1 MQSESGD
8 AMERRGTDLHGADRL
23 DIDLLISEADVLTF
37 DDANTVLRDGAIA
50 IAGNKIAWLGKN
62 NEALRRFRAKD
73 TLKASGMI
81 AMPGLV
87 DCHVHTAQQ
96 FLRGKLASVGN
107 MGNLR
112 EPIWKR
118 YLIPFESGLEPEDV
132 YCSGLSAYAS
142 MISCGTT
149 CFLEA
154 GGPCPDEMGRAA
166 DEIGIRGRIAM
177 STMDIDE
184 TLPQGFRFSTDEAL
198 QRSEAL
204 VKRWEKHPRVNAWL
218 ALRQIIVNSEKLRL
232 DMDALARQLE
242 THIHTHLCEG
252 TYEVEYTIDRFGA
265 RPAEYL
271 HAIGVLNDR
280 LHCAHSVLM
289 SPVEIDLYAA
299 HDVSSC
305 HCAMNNFIIGAPRL
319 FELVRRN
326 VRVGLGTDG
335 GATRGT
341 LDLFQVAHYA
351 VLGQQILDGT
361 PQHGA
366 APMSYVDM
374 LRQVVR
380 GGARAARLETQ
391 IGSLETGKLAD
402 IILIATGDF
411 DQYPMYDPVV
421 TAAEHTVGRDVQTV
435 IIDGRVV
442 LKDRQLLAVDLGP
455 MRARVNKQYGSIM
468 DRFDRVIGN

>member
-1 MQSESGD
+1 
-8 AMERRGTDLHGADRL
+8 MEPRG
-23 DIDLLISEADVLTF
+23 IDLLITGAEVLTF
-37 DDANTVLRDGAIA
+37 DDAANVVRDGAIA
-50 IAGNKIAWLGKN
+50 IAGNRIVWVGKSS
-62 NEALRRFRAKD
+62 EARGLVRAKD
-73 TLKASGMI
+73 TLRASGLI

-96 FLRGKLASVGN
+96 FLRGKLAALGN

-132 YCSGLSAYAS
+132 YCSGLSAYSS

-149 CFLEA
+149 TFLEA

-166 DEIGIRGRIAM
+166 ADIGIRGRIAM
-177 STMDIDE
+177 STMDIDDS
-184 TLPQGFRFSTDEAL
+184 LPPGFRLSTEEAL

-204 VKRWEKHPRVNAWL
+204 VKRWERNPRVNAWL
-218 ALRQIIVNSEKLRL
+218 ALRQIIVNSETLRRE
-232 DMDALARQLE
+232 MDALARQLK
-242 THIHTHLCEG
+242 TRIHTHLCEG
-252 TYEVEYTIDRFGA
+252 TYEVEYTIDNYGM

-271 HAIGVLNDR
+271 NSIGVLNDR

-289 SPVEIDLYAA
+289 NHKEIDLYAA
-299 HDVSSC
+299 NDVSSC
-305 HCAMNNFIIGAPRL
+305 HCAMNNFIIGAPHL

-335 GATRGT
+335 AATRGT

-361 PQHGA
+361 PMHGTS
-366 APMSYVDM
+366 PMSYADM

-380 GGARAARLETQ
+380 GGARAAHLENM
-391 IGSLETGKLAD
+391 IGSLEPGKRAD
-402 IILIATGDF
+402 IILIGTGDY
-411 DQYPMYDPVV
+411 DQYPMVDPLI
-421 TAAEHTVGRDVQTV
+421 TAAEHSVGRDVQTV
-435 IIDGRVV
+435 IIDGRIVM
-442 LKDRQLLAVDLGP
+442 KDRHLLTVDLEP
-455 MRARVNKQYGSIM
+455 MRKRVKKQYAQIM
-468 DRFDRVIGN
+468 ERFDKAIA

>member
-1 MQSESGD
+1 
-8 AMERRGTDLHGADRL
+8 MEQRS
-23 DIDLLISEADVLTF
+23 IDLLITGAEVVTF
-37 DDANTVLRDGAIA
+37 DDTNTVIRDGAIA
-50 IAGNKIAWLGKN
+50 VAGNAIVWLGKSS
-62 NEALRRFRAKD
+62 EAASLFRAKD

-81 AMPGLV
+81 AMPGLI

-96 FLRGKLASVGN
+96 FLRGKLASLGN

-132 YCSGLSAYAS
+132 YCSGLGAYSS

-154 GGPCPDEMGRAA
+154 GGPFPDEMGRAA

-184 TLPQGFRFSTDEAL
+184 TLPQGFRLSTDEAL

-204 VKRWEKHPRVNAWL
+204 VKRWEKHPRLNAWL
-218 ALRQIIVNSEKLRL
+218 ALRQIIVNSEKLRVE
-232 DMDALARQLE
+232 MDALARQLN
-242 THIHTHLCEG
+242 TRIHTHLCEG
-252 TYEVEYTIDRFGA
+252 TYEVEYTIDQFGA

-271 HAIGVLNDR
+271 EAIGVLNER

-289 SPVEIDLYAA
+289 SHKEIDLYAA
-299 HDVSSC
+299 NDVSSC
-305 HCAMNNFIIGAPRL
+305 HCAMNNFTIGAPHL

-335 GATRGT
+335 AATRGT
-341 LDLFQVAHYA
+341 LDMFQVAHYA

-361 PQHGA
+361 PLHGS
-366 APMSYVDM
+366 APMSYADM
-374 LRQVVR
+374 LRQAVR
-380 GGARAARLETQ
+380 GGARAAHLEKQ
-391 IGSLETGKLAD
+391 IGSLEPGKLAD
-402 IILIATGDF
+402 IILIATSDY
-411 DQYPMYDPVV
+411 DQYPVYDPVI

-435 IIDGRVV
+435 IIDGRIVMQ
-442 LKDRQLLAVDLGP
+442 DRQLLTVDLGP
-455 MRARVNKQYGSIM
+455 MRERVKKQYGRIM
-468 DRFDRVIGN
+468 ERFDRVIG

>member
-1 MQSESGD
+1 
-8 AMERRGTDLHGADRL
+8 MEQPGT
-23 DIDLLISEADVLTF
+23 DIDLLITGAEVLTF
-37 DDANTVLRDGAIA
+37 NDANTVVSGGAIA
-50 IAGNKIAWLGKN
+50 IAGNKIVWLGKSSD
-62 NEALRRFRAKD
+62 AAKHFRAKD
-73 TLKASGMI
+73 TLQADGMI

-96 FLRGKLASVGN
+96 FLRGKLASLGN

-118 YLIPFESGLEPEDV
+118 YLIPFESGLEPEDI
-132 YCSGLSAYAS
+132 YCSGLSAYSS
-142 MISCGTT
+142 MIGCGTT

-184 TLPQGFRFSTDEAL
+184 TLPRDFRLSTSEAL

-232 DMDALARQLE
+232 DMDALAKQLD

-252 TYEVEYTIDRFGA
+252 TYEVEYTIDQFGK

-271 HAIGVLNDR
+271 NAIGVLSDR

-289 SPVEIDLYAA
+289 SHKEIDLYAA
-299 HDVSSC
+299 NDVSSC
-305 HCAMNNFIIGAPRL
+305 HCAMNNFIIGAPHL

-326 VRVGLGTDG
+326 VRVGLGSDG
-335 GATRGT
+335 AATRGT

-361 PQHGA
+361 PMHGS

-402 IILIATGDF
+402 IILIGTADY
-411 DQYPMYDPVV
+411 DQYPMYDPVI

-435 IIDGRVV
+435 IIDGRIVM
-442 LKDRQLLAVDLGP
+442 KDRQLVTVDLGP
-455 MRARVNKQYGSIM
+455 MRERVKKQYGKIM
-468 DRFDRVIGN
+468 ERFD

>member
-1 MQSESGD
+1 MTP
-8 AMERRGTDLHGADRL
+8 RN
-23 DIDLLISEADVLTF
+23 IDLLVTGASVLTF
-37 DDANTVLRDGAIA
+37 DDANRVLQDGAIA
-50 IAGNKIAWLGKN
+50 IEGNSIFWLGP
-62 NEALRRFRAKD
+62 ATDAAQLFRAKE
-73 TLKASGMI
+73 TIPAGGMI

-96 FLRGKLASVGN
+96 FLRGKFSSLGRKGS
-107 MGNLR
+107 LR
-112 EPIWKR
+112 EPVWKR

-132 YCSGLSAYAS
+132 YCSGLAAYSS

-154 GGPCPDEMGRAA
+154 GGPHPDEMGRAA

-184 TLPQGFRFSTDEAL
+184 TLPKDFRFSTGQAL

-204 VKRWEKHPRVNAWL
+204 VKRWEAHPRVNAWL
-218 ALRQIIVNSEKLRL
+218 ALRQIIVNSERLRVE
-232 DMDALARQLE
+232 MDALARQLH
-242 THIHTHLCEG
+242 TRIHTHLCEG
-252 TYEVEYTIDRFGA
+252 AYEVDYTVDHFGL

-271 HAIGVLNDR
+271 DSLGVLNER

-289 SPVEIDLYAA
+289 SHREIDLYAA
-299 HDVSSC
+299 RDVSSC
-305 HCAMNNFIIGAPRL
+305 HCSMNNFTIGAPHL

-335 GATRGT
+335 AATRGT
-341 LDLFQVAHYA
+341 LDMFQVSHFA

-361 PQHGA
+361 PHHGV

-374 LRQVVR
+374 LRQAVR
-380 GGARAARLETQ
+380 GGTRAAHLDDL
-391 IGSLETGKLAD
+391 IGSLEPGKRAD
-402 IILIATGDF
+402 LILIATNDY
-411 DQYPMYDPVV
+411 DQYPVFDPLI

-435 IIDGRVV
+435 IIDGRIVM
-442 LKDRQLLAVDLGP
+442 KDRQMLTVDLAP
-455 MRARVNKQYGSIM
+455 MRERVNKQYSMIM
-468 DRFDRVIGN
+468 NRFDGAIE

>member
-1 MQSESGD
+1 
-8 AMERRGTDLHGADRL
+8 MEALE
-23 DIDLLISEADVLTF
+23 IDLLVSGAEVLTF
-37 DDANTVLRDGAIA
+37 DDAGTVLRDGAVA
-50 IAGNKIAWLGKN
+50 IAGNSIVWVGKSS
-62 NEALRRFRAKD
+62 EAATLFRSTD
-73 TLKASGMI
+73 TLRAGGMI

-96 FLRGKLASVGN
+96 FLRGKLASLGN
-107 MGNLR
+107 MGSLR

-132 YCSGLSAYAS
+132 YCSGLSAYSS

-166 DEIGIRGRIAM
+166 ADIGIRGRIAM

-184 TLPQGFRFSTDEAL
+184 SLPKGFRFTTEDAL

-218 ALRQIIVNSEKLRL
+218 ALRQVIVNSEKLRVE
-232 DMDALARQLE
+232 MDALARQLN
-242 THIHTHLCEG
+242 TRIHTHLCEG
-252 TYEVEYTIDRFGA
+252 TYEVEYTIDQFGM

-271 HAIGVLNDR
+271 NAIGVLNDR
-280 LHCAHSVLM
+280 LHCAHSVLL
-289 SPVEIDLYAA
+289 SHTEIDLYAA
-299 HDVSSC
+299 NDVSSC
-305 HCAMNNFIIGAPRL
+305 HCAMNNFIIGAPHL

-335 GATRGT
+335 AATRGT

-351 VLGQQILDGT
+351 VLGQQILNGT
-361 PQHGA
+361 PHHGTS
-366 APMSYVDM
+366 PMSYADM

-380 GGARAARLETQ
+380 GGARSAHLETE
-391 IGSLETGKLAD
+391 IGSLEPGKRAD
-402 IILIATGDF
+402 LILIGAGDY
-411 DQYPMYDPVV
+411 DQYPVYDPVI

-442 LKDRQLLAVDLGP
+442 MKNRQLLTVDLGP
-455 MRARVNKQYGSIM
+455 MRERVKKQYALIM
-468 DRFDRVIGN
+468 ERFDKAIG

>member
-1 MQSESGD
+1 LAEP
-8 AMERRGTDLHGADRL
+8 RGV
-23 DIDLLISEADVLTF
+23 DLLIIGAEVLTF
-37 DDANTVLRDGAIA
+37 DDAARVVRDGAIA
-50 IAGNKIAWLGKN
+50 IAGNEIVWVGTRS
-62 NEALRRFRAKD
+62 EAASLFRAKE
-73 TLKASGMI
+73 TLKADGMI

-96 FLRGKLASVGN
+96 FLRGKLASLGN
-107 MGNLR
+107 MGSLR

-132 YCSGLSAYAS
+132 YCSALSAYSS
-142 MISCGTT
+142 MVACGTT

-177 STMDIDE
+177 STMDIDD
-184 TLPQGFRFSTDEAL
+184 TLPQGFRLSTEDAL

-204 VKRWEKHPRVNAWL
+204 VKRWAQHPRVNAWL
-218 ALRQIIVNSEKLRL
+218 ALRQIIVNSETLRL
-232 DMDALARQLE
+232 EMDALARQMK
-242 THIHTHLCEG
+242 TRIHTHLCEG
-252 TYEVEYTIDRFGA
+252 TYEVEYTIDNYGM

-271 HAIGVLNDR
+271 NSIGVLNDR

-289 SPVEIDLYAA
+289 SHQEIDLYAA
-299 HDVSSC
+299 NDVSSC
-305 HCAMNNFIIGAPRL
+305 RCAMNNFIIGQPHL

-335 GATRGT
+335 AATRGT

-361 PQHGA
+361 PMHGA
-366 APMSYVDM
+366 SPMSYADM

-380 GGARAARLETQ
+380 GGARAAHLEAL
-391 IGSLETGKLAD
+391 IGSLEAGKRAD
-402 IILIATGDF
+402 LILISTGDY
-411 DQYPMYDPVV
+411 DQYPMYDPVI
-421 TAAEHTVGRDVQTV
+421 TAAEHTVGRDVRTV
-435 IIDGRVV
+435 IIDGRIVM
-442 LKDRQLLAVDLGP
+442 KDRQLHTVDLGP
-455 MRARVNKQYGSIM
+455 MRERVSKQYAHIM
-468 DRFDRVIGN
+468 ERFDRAIA

>member
-1 MQSESGD
+1 
-8 AMERRGTDLHGADRL
+8 MEQPGADMDL
-23 DIDLLISEADVLTF
+23 PDIDLLITGAAVLTF
-37 DDANTVLRDGAIA
+37 NDANTVLSDGAIA
-50 IAGNKIAWLGKN
+50 IAGNKIVWVGKSG
-62 NEALRRFRAKD
+62 EAAKRFRAKD
-73 TLKASGMI
+73 ALQASGMI

-96 FLRGKLASVGN
+96 FLRGKLASLGN

-112 EPIWKR
+112 EPIWKH

-132 YCSGLSAYAS
+132 YCSGLSAYSS

-184 TLPQGFRFSTDEAL
+184 TLPAGFRLSASEAL

-232 DMDALARQLE
+232 DMDALAKQLD

-252 TYEVEYTIDRFGA
+252 TYEVEYTIDQFGA

-271 HAIGVLNDR
+271 DAIGVLNDR

-289 SPVEIDLYAA
+289 SHKEIDLYAA
-299 HDVSSC
+299 NDVSSC

-335 GATRGT
+335 AATRGT

-361 PQHGA
+361 PLHGS

-391 IGSLETGKLAD
+391 IGSIETGKLAD
-402 IILIATGDF
+402 IILIGTGDY
-411 DQYPMYDPVV
+411 DQYPVYDPVI

-435 IIDGRVV
+435 IIDGRIVM
-442 LKDRQLLAVDLGP
+442 KDRQVLTVDLGP
-455 MRARVNKQYGSIM
+455 MRERVKKQYAKIM
-468 DRFDRVIGN
+468 ERFDGAIGA

>member
-1 MQSESGD
+1 MESH
-8 AMERRGTDLHGADRL
+8 AKNADRDPL
-23 DIDLLISEADVLTF
+23 DIDLLITGAEVLTF

-50 IAGNKIAWLGKN
+50 IAGNKIIWLGKSK
-62 NEALRRFRAKD
+62 EAASRFRAKD
-73 TLKASGMI
+73 RLKAGGMI
-81 AMPGLV
+81 AMPGLI

-96 FLRGKLASVGN
+96 FLRGKLASLGN
-107 MGNLR
+107 MGSLR

-132 YCSGLSAYAS
+132 YCSGLSAYSS
-142 MISCGTT
+142 MIACGTT

-177 STMDIDE
+177 STMDIDDS
-184 TLPQGFRFSTDEAL
+184 LPAGFRFSTSEAL

-232 DMDALARQLE
+232 DMDALARKLN

-252 TYEVEYTIDRFGA
+252 TYEVEYTIDQFGA

-271 HAIGVLNDR
+271 DGIGVLNDR

-289 SPVEIDLYAA
+289 SHKEIDLYAA
-299 HDVSSC
+299 RDVSSC

-335 GATRGT
+335 AATRGT

-361 PQHGA
+361 PLHGS
-366 APMSYVDM
+366 APMGYVDM

-391 IGSLETGKLAD
+391 IGSLEPGKLAD
-402 IILIATGDF
+402 IILIGTGDY
-411 DQYPMYDPVV
+411 DQYPMYDPVI
-421 TAAEHTVGRDVQTV
+421 TAAEHTVGRDVQMV
-435 IIDGRVV
+435 IIDGRIVM
-442 LKDRQLLAVDLGP
+442 KERQLLTLDLGP
-455 MRARVNKQYGSIM
+455 MRERVKKQYGKIM
-468 DRFDRVIGN
+468 DRFDRVIRV

>member
-1 MQSESGD
+1 MEQSGAEI
-8 AMERRGTDLHGADRL
+8 DLP
-23 DIDLLISEADVLTF
+23 DIDLLITGAEVLTF
-37 DDANTVLRDGAIA
+37 NDANSVVNDGAIA
-50 IAGNKIAWLGKN
+50 IAGNKIVWLGN
-62 NEALRRFRAKD
+62 TGEATKRFRAKNS
-73 TLKASGMI
+73 LRANGMI

-96 FLRGKLASVGN
+96 FLRGKLASLGN

-118 YLIPFESGLEPEDV
+118 YLIPFESGLEPADV
-132 YCSGLSAYAS
+132 YCSGLSAYSS

-184 TLPQGFRFSTDEAL
+184 TLPEGFRLPTSEAL

-232 DMDALARQLE
+232 DMDALAKQLD

-252 TYEVEYTIDRFGA
+252 TYEVEYTIDQFGA

-271 HAIGVLNDR
+271 NAIGVLNDR

-289 SPVEIDLYAA
+289 SHKEIDLYAA
-299 HDVSSC
+299 NDVSSC
-305 HCAMNNFIIGAPRL
+305 HCAMNNFIIGAPHL

-335 GATRGT
+335 AATRGT

-361 PQHGA
+361 PLHGSP
-366 APMSYVDM
+366 PMSYVDM

-380 GGARAARLETQ
+380 GGARAARLEKQ

-402 IILIATGDF
+402 IILIGTDDY
-411 DQYPMYDPVV
+411 DQYPIYDPVI

-435 IIDGRVV
+435 IIDGRIVMR
-442 LKDRQLLAVDLGP
+442 DRQLLTVDLGP
-455 MRARVNKQYGSIM
+455 MRERVNRERLAGH
-468 DRFDRVIGN
+468 

>member
-1 MQSESGD
+1 MQQDS
-8 AMERRGTDLHGADRL
+8 A
-23 DIDLLISEADVLTF
+23 DIDLLIAGADVLTF
-37 DDANTVLRDGAIA
+37 DGTNSVVRDGAIA
-50 IAGNKIAWLGKN
+50 IAGKRIVWLGMSS
-62 NEALRRFRAKD
+62 EATGRFHAKD
-73 TLKASGMI
+73 TLRATGMI
-81 AMPGLV
+81 AMPGLI

-96 FLRGKLASVGN
+96 FLRGKLASLGN

-118 YLIPFESGLEPEDV
+118 YLIPFESGLAPEDV
-132 YCSGLSAYAS
+132 YCSALTAYSS

-154 GGPCPDEMGRAA
+154 GGPHPDEMGRAA

-184 TLPQGFRFSTDEAL
+184 TLPQGFRLSTNEAL

-204 VKRWEKHPRVNAWL
+204 VRRWEKHPRVNAWL
-218 ALRQIIVNSEKLRL
+218 ALRQIIVNSEKLRV
-232 DMDALARQLE
+232 DMDALARQLN

-252 TYEVEYTIDRFGA
+252 TYEVEYTIDQFGA

-271 HAIGVLNDR
+271 HSLGVLNDR

-289 SPVEIDLYAA
+289 SPKEIDLYAA
-299 HDVSSC
+299 NNVSSC
-305 HCAMNNFIIGAPRL
+305 HCAMNNFIIGAPHL

-335 GATRGT
+335 AATRGT

-361 PQHGA
+361 PTHGS
-366 APMSYVDM
+366 APMSYADM

-391 IGSLETGKLAD
+391 IGSLESGKLAD
-402 IILIATGDF
+402 IILIGTGDY
-411 DQYPMYDPVV
+411 DQYPMYDPVI

-435 IIDGRVV
+435 IIDGSIVM
-442 LKDRQLLAVDLGP
+442 KDRQLVTVDLGP
-455 MRARVNKQYGSIM
+455 MRKRVHKQYGSIM
-468 DRFDRVIGN
+468 ERFDRVVGR

>member
-1 MQSESGD
+1 MRKKRS
-8 AMERRGTDLHGADRL
+8 RGGEATRKPDLAKRVV
-23 DIDLLISEADVLTF
+23 DLLITGADILTF
-37 DDANTVLRDGAIA
+37 DDANKVIRDGAVA
-50 IAGNKIAWLGKN
+50 VSGNTIVWLGKSSDATN
-62 NEALRRFRAKD
+62 LFQGKDVLR
-73 TLKASGMI
+73 ASGMI

-96 FLRGKLASVGN
+96 FLRGKLASLGN

-132 YCSGLSAYAS
+132 YCSGLTAYAS

-154 GGPCPDEMGRAA
+154 GGPFPDEMGKAA

-177 STMDIDE
+177 STMDLDE
-184 TLPQGFRFSTDEAL
+184 TLPEGFRLSTGEAL
-198 QRSEAL
+198 KRSEAL
-204 VKRWEKHPRVNAWL
+204 VKRWAKHSRVNAWL

-232 DMDALARQLE
+232 DMDALARQLN
-242 THIHTHLCEG
+242 TRIHTHLCEG
-252 TYEVEYTIDRFGA
+252 TYEVEYTIDQFGA

-271 HAIGVLNDR
+271 DDIGVLNER

-289 SPVEIDLYAA
+289 SHKEIDLYASN
-299 HDVSSC
+299 DVSSC
-305 HCAMNNFIIGAPRL
+305 HCAMNNFTIGAPRL

-335 GATRGT
+335 AATRGT
-341 LDLFQVAHYA
+341 LDLFQVSHYA

-361 PQHGA
+361 PLHGS

-380 GGARAARLETQ
+380 GGASAARLESQ
-391 IGSLETGKLAD
+391 IGSLEPGKLAD
-402 IILIATGDF
+402 IILIRGDDY
-411 DQYPMYDPVV
+411 DQYPVFDLVI
-421 TAAEHTVGRDVQTV
+421 TAAEHCVGRDVQTV
-435 IIDGRVV
+435 IIDGRIVM
-442 LKDRQLLAVDLGP
+442 KDRELLTVDLGP
-455 MRARVNKQYGSIM
+455 MRERVKKQYGTIM
-468 DRFDRVIGN
+468 ERFDRVIG

>member
-1 MQSESGD
+1 
-8 AMERRGTDLHGADRL
+8 MERRGTDEHGTQL
-23 DIDLLISEADVLTF
+23 VDIDLLITGADVLTF
-37 DDANTVLRDGAIA
+37 DDANTVLRDAAIA
-50 IAGNKIAWLGKN
+50 IAGNKIAWLGN
-62 NEALRRFRAKD
+62 SNEALRRFRAKD
-73 TLKASGMI
+73 TLPAGGMI

-96 FLRGKLASVGN
+96 FLRGKLASLGN

-132 YCSGLSAYAS
+132 YCSGLSAYSS

-184 TLPQGFRFSTDEAL
+184 SLPRGFRFSTDEAL
-198 QRSEAL
+198 QQSEAL

-218 ALRQIIVNSEKLRL
+218 ALRQIIVNSERLRL
-232 DMDALARQLE
+232 DMDALAWQLD

-252 TYEVEYTIDRFGA
+252 TYEVEYTIDKFGA

-271 HAIGVLNDR
+271 HTIGVLNDR

-289 SPVEIDLYAA
+289 SHIEADLYAA
-299 HDVSSC
+299 HGVSSC

-335 GATRGT
+335 AATRGT

-351 VLGQQILDGT
+351 VLGQQILEGT
-361 PQHGA
+361 PQHGS

-402 IILIATGDF
+402 IILIATSDY
-411 DQYPMYDPVV
+411 DQYPMFDPLI

-442 LKDRQLLAVDLGP
+442 LKDRQLLSVDLGP
-455 MRARVNKQYGSIM
+455 MRARVNQQYGSIM
-468 DRFDRVIGN
+468 DRFDRVLGG

>member
-1 MQSESGD
+1 
-8 AMERRGTDLHGADRL
+8 MEQPGTE
-23 DIDLLISEADVLTF
+23 IDLLITGAEVLTF
-37 DDANTVLRDGAIA
+37 NDANAVLNDGAIA
-50 IAGNKIAWLGKN
+50 IAGNKIVWLGKSG
-62 NEALRRFRAKD
+62 EAAKRFRAKD
-73 TLKASGMI
+73 TLQAGGMI

-96 FLRGKLASVGN
+96 FLRGKLASLGN

-132 YCSGLSAYAS
+132 YCSGLSAYSS

-184 TLPQGFRFSTDEAL
+184 TLPQGFRLSTSEAL
-198 QRSEAL
+198 QRSEGL

-232 DMDALARQLE
+232 DMDALARQLN

-252 TYEVEYTIDRFGA
+252 TYEVEYTIDQFGG

-271 HAIGVLNDR
+271 NAIGVLNDR

-289 SPVEIDLYAA
+289 SHKEIDLYVAN
-299 HDVSSC
+299 DVSSC
-305 HCAMNNFIIGAPRL
+305 HCAMNNFVIGAPHL

-335 GATRGT
+335 AATRGT
-341 LDLFQVAHYA
+341 LDLFQVAHYS

-361 PQHGA
+361 PLHGS

-402 IILIATGDF
+402 IILIGTGDY
-411 DQYPMYDPVV
+411 DQFPIYDPVI

-435 IIDGRVV
+435 IIDGRIVM
-442 LKDRQLLAVDLGP
+442 KGRKLLTVDLGP
-455 MRARVNKQYGSIM
+455 MRERVKKQYGKIM
-468 DRFDRVIGN
+468 ERFDSVIRG

>member
-1 MQSESGD
+1 
-8 AMERRGTDLHGADRL
+8 MEQPGT
-23 DIDLLISEADVLTF
+23 DIDLLITGAEVLAF
-37 DDANTVLRDGAIA
+37 NDANAVLRDGAIA
-50 IAGNKIAWLGKN
+50 IAGNQIVWIGKSG
-62 NEALRRFRAKD
+62 EAAKRFQAKD
-73 TLKASGMI
+73 TLQANGMI

-96 FLRGKLASVGN
+96 FLRGKLASLGN

-154 GGPCPDEMGRAA
+154 GGPSPDEMGRAA
-166 DEIGIRGRIAM
+166 AEIGIRGRIAM

-184 TLPQGFRFSTDEAL
+184 TLPAGFRLSTSEAL
-198 QRSEAL
+198 QRSEVL

-232 DMDALARQLE
+232 DMDALARQLD

-252 TYEVEYTIDRFGA
+252 TYEVEYTIDQFGA

-271 HAIGVLNDR
+271 NAIGVLNDR

-289 SPVEIDLYAA
+289 SHKEIDLYAA
-299 HDVSSC
+299 NDVSSC
-305 HCAMNNFIIGAPRL
+305 HCAMNNFIIGAPHL

-335 GATRGT
+335 AATRGT

-361 PQHGA
+361 PLHGS
-366 APMSYVDM
+366 APMTYVDM

-402 IILIATGDF
+402 IILIGTGDY
-411 DQYPMYDPVV
+411 DQYPMYDPVI
-421 TAAEHTVGRDVQTV
+421 TAAEQTVGRDVQTV
-435 IIDGRVV
+435 IIDGRIVM
-442 LKDRQLLAVDLGP
+442 KDRQLLTVDLGP
-455 MRARVNKQYGSIM
+455 MRERVKQQYRKIM
-468 DRFDRVIGN
+468 ERFDRVIGE

>member
-1 MQSESGD
+1 MTQP
-8 AMERRGTDLHGADRL
+8 GTDPLGTDPFG
-23 DIDLLISEADVLTF
+23 IDLLITGAEVLTF

-50 IAGNKIAWLGKN
+50 IKDNKIVWLGKS
-62 NEALRRFRAKD
+62 NEAVSRFHAKD
-73 TLKASGMI
+73 ALKASGMI
-81 AMPGLV
+81 AMPGLI

-96 FLRGKLASVGN
+96 FLRGKLASLGN

-132 YCSGLSAYAS
+132 YCSGLSAYSS

-154 GGPCPDEMGRAA
+154 GGPYPDEMGRAA

-184 TLPQGFRFSTDEAL
+184 TLPLGFRLSTSEAL

-204 VKRWEKHPRVNAWL
+204 VKRWQKHPRVNAWL

-232 DMDALARQLE
+232 DMDALARQLD

-252 TYEVEYTIDRFGA
+252 SYEVEYTIDRFGA

-271 HAIGVLNDR
+271 DTIGVLNDR

-289 SPVEIDLYAA
+289 SHKEIDLYAA

-305 HCAMNNFIIGAPRL
+305 HCAMNNFIIGAPHL

-335 GATRGT
+335 AATRGT

-351 VLGQQILDGT
+351 VHGQQILDGT
-361 PQHGA
+361 PLHGS

-391 IGSLETGKLAD
+391 IGSLEIGKIAD
-402 IILIATGDF
+402 IILIGTGDY
-411 DQYPMYDPVV
+411 DQYPMYDPVI

-435 IIDGRVV
+435 IIDGRIVM
-442 LKDRQLLAVDLGP
+442 KDRQLLTVDLGP
-455 MRARVNKQYGSIM
+455 MRERVKKQYGRIM
-468 DRFDRVIGN
+468 ERFERAIGE

>member
-1 MQSESGD
+1 MTQ
-8 AMERRGTDLHGADRL
+8 R
-23 DIDLLISEADVLTF
+23 DIDLLVKGATVLTF

-50 IAGNKIAWLGKN
+50 VKGSSIVWRGASSEAAALFHAKETIQAG
-62 NEALRRFRAKD
+62 
-73 TLKASGMI
+73 GMI
-81 AMPGLV
+81 AMPGFV

-96 FLRGKLASVGN
+96 FLRGKFSSLGRKGS
-107 MGNLR
+107 LR
-112 EPIWKR
+112 EPVWKR

-132 YCSGLSAYAS
+132 YCSGLAAYSS

-154 GGPCPDEMGRAA
+154 GGPHPDEMGRAA

-184 TLPQGFRFSTDEAL
+184 SLPKGFRFSTDEAL

-218 ALRQIIVNSEKLRL
+218 ALRQIIVNSERLRL
-232 DMDALARQLE
+232 EMDALARQLN
-242 THIHTHLCEG
+242 TRIHTHLCEG
-252 TYEVEYTIDRFGA
+252 AYEVDYTIDHFGL

-271 HAIGVLNDR
+271 DRIGVLNER

-289 SPVEIDLYAA
+289 SHKEIDLYAA

-305 HCAMNNFIIGAPRL
+305 HCSMNNFTIGAPHL

-335 GATRGT
+335 AATRGT
-341 LDLFQVAHYA
+341 LDMFQVVHFA

-361 PQHGA
+361 PHHGV
-366 APMSYVDM
+366 APMTYVDM
-374 LRQVVR
+374 LRQAVR
-380 GGARAARLETQ
+380 GGARAAHLENV
-391 IGSLETGKLAD
+391 IGTLEPGKRAD
-402 IILIATGDF
+402 FILIGAGDY
-411 DQYPMYDPVV
+411 DQYPVFDPVI

-442 LKDRQLLAVDLGP
+442 MRDRKLLTVDLGP
-455 MRARVNKQYGSIM
+455 MRERVDKQYATIM
-468 DRFDRVIGN
+468 NRFDGAIG